1 MSAFDPKR
9 TSGLININ
17 PLADTQQMLIRLPGR
32 RARPSLLSWRDEGFP
47 FLNDINRVQFDGLI
61 SRAFI
66 VNGAVG
72 KWYRLPRVQDL
83 FRLAVDMH
91 PEVTLYH
98 MSYYHA
104 GMVMTPGLEAR
115 RRSLLWRR

>member
-17 PLADTQQMLIRLPGR
+17 TLADTQQMLIRLPGR

-72 KWYRLPRVQDL
+72 KWYRLPRVEDL

-98 MSYYHA
+98 MSYPIT
-104 GMVMTPGLEAR
+104 TPGWL
-115 RRSLLWRR
+115 